1 MVFDSVGYLLFRKN
15 HMGKRILVF
24 LLFVFALI
32 AVFYFFLARL
42 SLDNYPVRGIDVS
55 HHQGEIDWHKI
66 KSQNISF
73 AYIKAT
79 EGGDFKDPE
88 FKKNWDHALE
98 AGLRVGAYHFFR
110 PETDGVLQ
118 AENFISSVPEY
129 KNMLPPAI
137 DVEIDQTKSPDRQVI
152 LQRLGNLLQ
161 HVESYYGS
169 KPIIYTDEE
178 NYKNYIAGQFSGYLL
193 WYRSIFSKPDLPN
206 EKQWAFWQYN
216 PVGRLQGYKGKE
228 FFIDLNVFNGTRDL
242 FETFPTGW

>member
-79 EGGDFKDPE
+79 EGGDFKDPQ

-137 DVEIDQTKSPDRQVI
+137 DVEIDQTKTWQSSSTCR
-152 LQRLGNLLQ
+152 
-161 HVESYYGS
+161 
-169 KPIIYTDEE
+169 K
-178 NYKNYIAGQFSGYLL
+178 LL
-193 WYRSIFSKPDLPN
+193 WFKANYLYR
-206 EKQWAFWQYN
+206 
-216 PVGRLQGYKGKE
+216 
-228 FFIDLNVFNGTRDL
+228 
-242 FETFPTGW
+242 

>member
-1 MVFDSVGYLLFRKN
+1 M
-15 HMGKRILVF
+15 
-24 LLFVFALI
+24 
-32 AVFYFFLARL
+32 
-42 SLDNYPVRGIDVS
+42 
-55 HHQGEIDWHKI
+55 
-66 KSQNISF
+66 SF

-118 AENFISSVPEY
+118 AENFISSMPKY

-137 DVEIDQTKSPDRQVI
+137 DVEIDQTKSPDRRVI
-152 LQRLGNLLQ
+152 LERLGNLLQ